1 MDDKRKYGLTSKQ
14 LKDVVKIISQN
25 TKIKQIILFGSR
37 AMGTFH
43 NGSDIDIALV
53 GEDLGLTDLSEILV
67 NLDDLYLPY
76 TFDLVIYNRISEPA
90 LIDHINRVG
99 IEFYKR

>member
-1 MDDKRKYGLTSKQ
+1 MDDERKYGLTEKQ
-14 LKDVVKIISQN
+14 LNDVVRIISQN
-25 TKIKQIILFGSR
+25 TKVEKITLFGSR

-43 NGSDIDIALV
+43 NGSDIDLALI

-67 NLDDLYLPY
+67 DLDSLYLPY
-76 TFDLVIYNRISEPA
+76 AFDLIIYNRISEPA
-90 LIDHINRVG
+90 LLDHINRVG